1 MGPLAVD
8 LAFASPLLLVGL
20 LPLDMM
26 TVLAWFAAFFFAGR
40 AVVRLLLEAPTRRR
54 EALRIGA
61 FVGAIALQVASVAIA
76 KAFVAD
82 TVRDVQAQCDAAG
95 VCPAALPGW
104 EPRFGGS
111 THTAGLVPVYRVSYQ
126 PSPDLQSFYV
136 GVRFNINMGEGWRGG
151 VGLTP
156 REHVPGEE

>member
-8 LAFASPLLLVGL
+8 LAFAAPLLFGGL

-26 TVLAWFAAFFFAGR
+26 TVLAWFAAFFFAAR
-40 AVVRLLLEAPTRRR
+40 AALRLLLKAPMRRR

-61 FVGAIALQVASVAIA
+61 FVGAIVLQMGSVVIA
-76 KAFVAD
+76 KTFVAD

-95 VCPAALPGW
+95 ACPAALPGW

-111 THTAGLVPVYRVSYQ
+111 THTAGLLPVYSVSYQ

-136 GVRFNINMGEGWRGG
+136 GVRFTINMGEGWRGG
-151 VGLTP
+151 VGRTP
-156 REHVPGEE
+156 REHVPGED